1 MKTFYALLFSSC
13 LSVNAFG
20 SWEKLPYGYGFD
32 LPDTDTFIDR
42 AQIKRDH
49 SVITFPLFTNSY
61 DQKKGAK
68 SELYILLFDCKYP
81 TIVTLKQSFYD
92 KHWLRGGRTLE
103 IDKPYDF
110 KGVLF
115 LEKLWEQLCRRSLPN
130 TKYFEP
136 QKNQQD
142 AIRDQIRAN
151 QKLIRQI
158 EREIEMDM
166 LKDDIVDEIELRRS
180 LR

>member
-1 MKTFYALLFSSC
+1 MKAFYVLLFF
-13 LSVNAFG
+13 LSANAFG
-20 SWEKLPYGYGFD
+20 AWEKLPYGYGFD
-32 LPDTDTFIDR
+32 NAGTDTFIDR

-49 SVITFPLFTNSY
+49 SVVTFPLFTNSY

-68 SELYILLFDCKYP
+68 SELYVFLFDCKYP

-92 KHWLRGGRTLE
+92 KHWLRGGKTLE
-103 IDKPYDF
+103 INDPYDF

-130 TKYFEP
+130 TQYSQP

-142 AIRDQIRAN
+142 AIRDQIRLN

-166 LKDDIVDEIELRRS
+166 LKDDIVDEIELRRR